1 MKNLLDSLISLLEP
15 FFTGSKPVYPEM
27 HTQVTPD
34 PKPAENAPKTLEPE
48 MDNTFHIISK
58 KSSLKLSPNFNSDE
72 FDCKC
77 DGLCDKTYIAKHLVE
92 VVQHIRELYGAPL
105 TITSAYRCKQH
116 NKNVGGV
123 ATSTHTLGTAVD
135 LKCSDFDRLFDII
148 NVNYPQYSIGRY
160 NTFIHLDIRK
170 DGRRWDYRK

>member
-1 MKNLLDSLISLLEP
+1 
-15 FFTGSKPVYPEM
+15 
-27 HTQVTPD
+27 
-34 PKPAENAPKTLEPE
+34 
-48 MDNTFHIISK
+48 MDNTFHIINK

-77 DGLCDKTYIAKHLVE
+77 AGLCDKTYIAKHLVE

-105 TITSAYRCKQH
+105 TITSAYRCKEH

-135 LKCSDFDRLFDII
+135 LKCSDLDRLFDLI